1 MEHAIWMKKS
11 GKEEYV
17 SIKKVKN
24 DLGEDGAR
32 QERYRCSSKKCS
44 VSMITVFP
52 KKVRLKAKEAHIDH
66 FRASPV
72 RHKEEC
78 EGDGQR
84 EEQGGTAPA
93 EETGIKP
100 RHEVVKQGDY
110 PVRYIKR
117 ARPRPGAGDVKP
129 GTSAEL
135 VPDVR
140 TGAKGSVTR
149 GATHHTSEAETGHI
163 RKMVE
168 AYENPP
174 VARSR
179 MKIRVPGCGA
189 TNYEDAFVDA
199 ARAVDE
205 RGNSG
210 GIYIYKGPYRI
221 HEVYANG
228 AISIIFDDASGDGKK
243 LGVWI
248 KPELGPEPAREV
260 IRNLLKRAG
269 RRADATVYVV
279 GEFRRF
285 GSWKH
290 SVEVEALGDVWITFP
305 EDADPIR

>member
-1 MEHAIWMKKS
+1 MEHAVWLKKS
-11 GKEEYV
+11 GEEEYV
-17 SIKKVKN
+17 SIKKVKD

-32 QERYRCSSKKCS
+32 EKKYRCPSKKCR

-52 KKVRLKAKEAHIDH
+52 KKARLKGKEAHIDH

-72 RHKEEC
+72 RHKDEC

-84 EEQGGTAPA
+84 EEEVAAGPT
-93 EETGIKP
+93 EETGVKP
-100 RHEVVKQGDY
+100 RHEVVEQGGY
-110 PVRYIKR
+110 PVRYVKR
-117 ARPRPGAGDVKP
+117 ARRPKAGDVEPGAGIAKP
-129 GTSAEL
+129 GL
-135 VPDVR
+135 DVESGR
-140 TGAKGSVTR
+140 KGRATGEEV
-149 GATHHTSEAETGHI
+149 HTSESETGHI

-174 VARSR
+174 FERSR
-179 MKIRVPGCGA
+179 MKIDVPGCA
-189 TNYEDAFVDA
+189 ARNYEDAFVDVA
-199 ARAVDE
+199 HGVDGGGNP
-205 RGNSG
+205 RG
-210 GIYIYKGPYRI
+210 YYVYKGPYSA
-221 HEVYANG
+221 HDFYTNG
-228 AISIIFDDASGDGKK
+228 AIAIIFGVTSGDGKK

-248 KPELGPEPAREV
+248 KHELGPEPAREV

-269 RRADATVYVV
+269 RGSEATVYVV

>member
-1 MEHAIWMKKS
+1 MEHAVWLKKS

-17 SIKKVKN
+17 SIKKVKD

-32 QERYRCSSKKCS
+32 EEKYRCPSKKCR

-52 KKVRLKAKEAHIDH
+52 KKVRLKGKEAHTDH

-72 RHKEEC
+72 RHKDEC

-84 EEQGGTAPA
+84 EEEVAAGPM
-93 EETGIKP
+93 EETGVKP
-100 RHEVVKQGDY
+100 RHEVVEQGEY

-129 GTSAEL
+129 GTGVEPG
-135 VPDVR
+135 PDVG
-140 TGAKGSVTR
+140 TGAKGRVTR
-149 GATHHTSEAETGHI
+149 GGTHHTSEAETGHI

-168 AYENPP
+168 AYESPP

-205 RGNSG
+205 GGNAR

-228 AISIIFDDASGDGKK
+228 AISIIFGATSGDGKK

-248 KPELGPEPAREV
+248 KPELGPEPARKV
-260 IRNLLKRAG
+260 IRDLLKRAG

-290 SVEVEALGDVWITFP
+290 SVEVEALGDVWITLP
-305 EDADPIR
+305 EDADPTR